1 MVMTSDQTIW
11 ASVFVRE
18 RIHGQ
23 DDRRLLT
30 QSLVAH
36 FHEAQL
42 NAGFSFLAALYP
54 VATERYGEVCEV
66 WLLDIECFQKG
77 RA

>member
-23 DDRRLLT
+23 DGKRLLA

-42 NAGFSFLAALYP
+42 NAGFSFLQNA
-54 VATERYGEVCEV
+54 
-66 WLLDIECFQKG
+66 
-77 RA
+77 

>member
-1 MVMTSDQTIW
+1 MVMASDQTIW

-18 RIHGQ
+18 SNHEQ

-42 NAGFSFLAALYP
+42 NAGFSFLQNALP
-54 VATERYGEVCEV
+54 RSHEAHEVCE
-66 WLLDIECFQKG
+66 
-77 RA
+77 